1 MAVPIVQ
8 PKHPDAAAFMARALT
23 HASRAEASGDGN
35 GYGAVIVRDGLIIGE
50 GWNRIYRNHDPTA
63 HGEIE
68 AIRDASRRT
77 GSRDLSGAVIYA
89 TGGHPCPMCA
99 TACYWAGLDRIY
111 YGDDPKAIT
120 DAGAPAYDKC

>member
-1 MAVPIVQ
+1 
-8 PKHPDAAAFMARALT
+8 MARAL
-23 HASRAEASGDGN
+23 ALAARAENSGDGN
-35 GYGAVIVRDGLIIGE
+35 GYGAVIVRDKMIIGE

-68 AIRDASRRT
+68 AIRDACRRT
-77 GSRDLSGAVIYA
+77 GSRDLSGAVIY
-89 TGGHPCPMCA
+89 TSGGPPCPMCG

-111 YGDDPKAIT
+111 FGNDPHSIQ